1 MFSNPKIYNMKLSEV
16 LQEGLKA
23 TPKFRRIMK
32 EYGKGDLTDS
42 HGNLVTNPKQA
53 VAIAASESGQA
64 KPKKKYK
71 KKAEEKEI

>member
-1 MFSNPKIYNMKLSEV
+1 MKLSEV

-53 VAIAASESGQA
+53 VAIAASESGQV
-64 KPKKKYK
+64 KPKKTKKKYK